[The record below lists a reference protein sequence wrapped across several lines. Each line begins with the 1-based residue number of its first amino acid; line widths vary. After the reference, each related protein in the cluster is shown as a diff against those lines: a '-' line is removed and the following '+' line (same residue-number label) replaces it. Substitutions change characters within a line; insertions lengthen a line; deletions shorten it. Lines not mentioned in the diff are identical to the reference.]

1 MKSTIFDEQMAKAL
15 KKWHKAV
22 KKKQQNKASQEPS
35 SETASTDTT
44 TTTTE
49 ASQWQQHKVP
59 VRFLHRYKTI
69 AHVGTTRTLSDSEG
83 SDMEDAEG
91 LSSSQTRHLLMPMKQ
106 RSLDTSRSE
115 LRVDVEVAP

>member
-22 KKKQQNKASQEPS
+22 KKKQKKEVSQDPS
-35 SETASTDTT
+35 SETTSTDTT

-49 ASQWQQHKVP
+49 ASQLQQHKVP

-69 AHVGTTRTLSDSEG
+69 AHVGTTLSDSEG

-115 LRVDVEVAP
+115 LRVDVEAAP

>member
-22 KKKQQNKASQEPS
+22 KKKQKKEVSQDPS
-35 SETASTDTT
+35 SETTSTDTT

-49 ASQWQQHKVP
+49 ASQLQQHKVP

-69 AHVGTTRTLSDSEG
+69 AHVGTTWTLSDSEG
-83 SDMEDAEG
+83 SDLDNAEG
-91 LSSSQTRHLLMPMKQ
+91 LSSSQTRRLLMPSKQ

-115 LRVDVEVAP
+115 LCVDVEAAP